1 MSAALIVFAKVPRP
15 GAVKTRL
22 TPVLTPEEAADLYAA
37 FLQDALAQYQTLD
50 VDIRLYL
57 SPPFAE
63 AQCDFVPDGVT
74 VHEQAGDDLGARM
87 CTAFEDTLSAGYDAA
102 CIIGTDHPTLPS
114 SFIREAFR
122 TLERPQS
129 VCIGPS
135 EDGGYY
141 LLGMNA
147 FYPQVFADMRYSH
160 PRVFADTLARTE
172 RTGASVTILP
182 SWYDVD
188 TPVMLQRLLDDLK
201 TTSVDARRTR
211 QAVRDLSLVR

>member
-37 FLQDALAQYQTLD
+37 FLQDALAQYQALN

-57 SPPFAE
+57 SPPFSE
-63 AQCDFVPDGVT
+63 TQCDFVPDGVT
-74 VHEQAGDDLGARM
+74 VHEQAGDDLGTRM
-87 CTAFEDTLSAGYDAA
+87 RTAFEDTLSAGYDAA

-114 SFIREAFR
+114 AFIREAFR

-147 FYPQVFADMRYSH
+147 FYPQVFADMSYSH